1 MKRIVLVFVVLC
13 AGLAQ
18 GASAQCLPP
27 LLPPDVQPP
36 CDQRYPEWAAEMSV
50 LGANALLGGV
60 SAGVM
65 QRLHG
70 GSFSD
75 GFVRGL
81 LGGAV
86 IYGGKRV
93 AVERFGGAGLAGR
106 EIAAVGASMI
116 RNVGEGRGML
126 EQIVL
131 PVGPFRVYLQSSGP
145 RVRVRADAY
154 AVGWLLYGIHESEL
168 RFDAGMSLSAGTP
181 VFASDNRLILTG
193 SDSAHA
199 GGLARPGMIM
209 VADIPAFGR
218 ENARRTFE
226 HERVHVIQM
235 DQIFLTMTDPVED
248 YVLLRIPIL
257 RRIEPFIDINL
268 SAELLDLLSGGISKH
283 LDRPWETEAIY
294 LSR

>member
-18 GASAQCLPP
+18 GVSAQCLPP

-36 CDQRYPEWAAEMSV
+36 CGERYPEWAAELSV
-50 LGANALLGGV
+50 LGANALLGGL

-65 QRLHG
+65 QRLDG

-81 LGGAV
+81 VGGAV
-86 IYGGKRV
+86 IYGGKRI

-106 EIAAVGASMI
+106 EIAAVGSSMI

-131 PVGPFRVYLQSSGP
+131 PVGPVRVYLQSSGP
-145 RVRVRADAY
+145 RVRVRADAHT
-154 AVGWLLYGIHESEL
+154 VGWMIYAIQEAEL
-168 RFDAGMSLSAGTP
+168 RFDAGMSLSAGAP
-181 VFASDNRLILTG
+181 VFVSDRIIVSG
-193 SDSAHA
+193 RDSTHA
-199 GGLARPGMIM
+199 GGLAEPGLIMIT
-209 VADIPAFGR
+209 DIPAFGR
-218 ENARRTFE
+218 EVARRNFE
-226 HERVHVIQM
+226 HERVHVLQM
-235 DQIFLTMTDPVED
+235 DQIFLTMTDPAED
-248 YVLLRIPIL
+248 YALLRVPVL
-257 RRIEPFIDINL
+257 RRIEPYIDINL
-268 SAELLDLLSGGISKH
+268 SGALLGLLGGRIPKH

>member
-1 MKRIVLVFVVLC
+1 MKRIMLVFAVLS
-13 AGLAQ
+13 AGLAH
-18 GASAQCLPP
+18 GVSAQCLPP
-27 LLPPDVQPP
+27 LLPPDAQPP
-36 CDQRYPEWAAEMSV
+36 CDERYPEWAGEMAV

-81 LGGAV
+81 VGGAV

-116 RNVGEGRGML
+116 RNIGEGRGML

-131 PVGPFRVYLQSSGP
+131 PVGPVRVYLQSSGP
-145 RVRVRADAY
+145 RVRVRADAH
-154 AVGWLLYGIHESEL
+154 AVGWLLYGIYESEL
-168 RFDAGMSLSAGTP
+168 RFDAGMSVSAGTP
-181 VFASDNRLILTG
+181 VFVSDSRLILTG
-193 SDSAHA
+193 RDSTHA
-199 GGLARPGMIM
+199 SGLARPGVII

-218 ENARRTFE
+218 ENARRSFE

-248 YVLLRIPIL
+248 YAMLRVPVL
-257 RRIEPFIDINL
+257 RRIEPFLDINL
-268 SAELLDLLSGGISKH
+268 SSQLLDLLSGRIPRH